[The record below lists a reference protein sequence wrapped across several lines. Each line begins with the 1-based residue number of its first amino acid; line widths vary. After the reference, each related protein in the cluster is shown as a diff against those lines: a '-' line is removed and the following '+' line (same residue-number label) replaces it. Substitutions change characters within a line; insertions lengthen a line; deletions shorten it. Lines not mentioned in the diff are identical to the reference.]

1 MSLSLLLLRR
11 LSSHHV
17 RRFSSLPSSSFSATS
32 TATTDPQKPTSL
44 SARMSFVF
52 DQIDAIEKE
61 RSQKDETLQRIR
73 AWRESKKT
81 RTQQENND
89 RSESGLAESKSG
101 ESEAAEKVA
110 KKAVEVVH
118 PWPEW
123 IELMERLVKQNYFDH
138 RRKDEE
144 KMVED
149 LGFDVAEMGGVVED
163 LGIDFKDWKAVQA
176 ACLNFGR
183 DRFDIMSL
191 RNSCEKAYLLTNK
204 EEEAR
209 TIDVMRIL
217 LTYGFDP
224 INGSVVNE
232 SLLKIKSVKTV
243 VRKLLHEMVKLSAVP
258 IDPNLPPPVIK
269 KPPPKVKQP
278 PPPPRKRVGR
288 DDVEM
293 KKGDWLCPKCNFLN
307 YRRNMVCFH
316 CDHKRP
322 PDEFMESQMQ
332 EKHHGPI
339 TRPGKVPNRTEVSN
353 AWNFDFDDNESD
365 GADVAAFE
373 YADSRNLDVLGG
385 LAEGENFRGAEDGVY
400 MNGRSPNSTERE
412 YPGPGPGPKQAGM
425 GFDDFDD
432 EEDDVESYEL
442 DNQNSAHKTTSIDFS
457 ELEVSSGSEDAE
469 GPGEDQHAYRRTR
482 TSSPRNKRTLRP
494 TRRKA
499 AFSGSEDGEL
509 DIDSDEDLPVH
520 PDWKSSHVAN
530 SGQKTSRGARKFGS
544 DEESE
549 LSSGSEDEEFPSRKH
564 NGNRRG
570 SSNID
575 FVRRGPR
582 PFSGSE
588 SDNDLDFRRTRVRGS
603 GAGLDRRRNTSNLR
617 DSFDLSD
624 DLRPRSRNAMGDRR
638 NPSKDKGNG
647 SSCGSRSNDR
657 GFGGNDYGGSSRGS
671 RGNDN
676 RGFRGND
683 YDYNGSSRGSRGNHR
698 GFGGDDY
705 DGRRTN
711 ARVSGF
717 RNSSSRGR
725 ESFGNQQ
732 RGRPSNKFDDSYF
745 EEERP
750 RRPRVNVR

>member
-1 MSLSLLLLRR
+1 
-11 LSSHHV
+11 
-17 RRFSSLPSSSFSATS
+17 
-32 TATTDPQKPTSL
+32 
-44 SARMSFVF
+44 
-52 DQIDAIEKE
+52 
-61 RSQKDETLQRIR
+61 
-73 AWRESKKT
+73 
-81 RTQQENND
+81 
-89 RSESGLAESKSG
+89 
-101 ESEAAEKVA
+101 
-110 KKAVEVVH
+110 
-118 PWPEW
+118 
-123 IELMERLVKQNYFDH
+123 
-138 RRKDEE
+138 
-144 KMVED
+144 
-149 LGFDVAEMGGVVED
+149 
-163 LGIDFKDWKAVQA
+163 
-176 ACLNFGR
+176 
-183 DRFDIMSL
+183 
-191 RNSCEKAYLLTNK
+191 
-204 EEEAR
+204 
-209 TIDVMRIL
+209 
-217 LTYGFDP
+217 
-224 INGSVVNE
+224 
-232 SLLKIKSVKTV
+232 
-243 VRKLLHEMVKLSAVP
+243 
-258 IDPNLPPPVIK
+258 
-269 KPPPKVKQP
+269 
-278 PPPPRKRVGR
+278 
-288 DDVEM
+288 
-293 KKGDWLCPKCNFLN
+293 
-307 YRRNMVCFH
+307 
-316 CDHKRP
+316 
-322 PDEFMESQMQ
+322 MESQMQ

-339 TRPGKVPNRTEVSN
+339 MRPGKVPNRTEVSN

-373 YADSRNLDVLGG
+373 YADSRNLDALGG
-385 LAEGENFRGAEDGVY
+385 PAEGENFRRAEDGFY
-400 MNGRSPNSTERE
+400 MNGRSPNSKERE

-442 DNQNSAHKTTSIDFS
+442 DNQNSAQKTTSIDFS

-482 TSSPRNKRTLRP
+482 TSSPRNNRTLRP
-494 TRRKA
+494 THRKA

-530 SGQKTSRGARKFGS
+530 SGQKTRSRGARNFGS

-588 SDNDLDFRRTRVRGS
+588 SDSDLNFRRAGVRGG
-603 GAGLDRRRNTSNLR
+603 GAGLDRRRNTY
-617 DSFDLSD
+617 LSD
-624 DLRPRSRNAMGDRR
+624 DSRPRSRNAMGDRR

-647 SSCGSRSNDR
+647 SSRASRGNDR
-657 GFGGNDYGGSSRGS
+657 GFGRNDYDGSS

-683 YDYNGSSRGSRGNHR
+683 YDGSSRGNDNRGFRGNDYDHDGSSRGSRGNRR

-732 RGRPSNKFDDSYF
+732 RGRSSNKFDDSYF

-750 RRPRVNVR
+750 RRPRPPKPTTLEPQLTLITRDNKLIVN